1 MEETH
6 TTYSIMSEAPLF
18 GKGKEKAVATIGSFD
33 GVHRGHRCLL
43 DQVHHMADRHDMKA
57 MAVTFSVPPKRVLGM
72 CDAPQLT
79 TLEER
84 VERLHEAGM
93 DEVVLL
99 DFTREMATMTA
110 REFMQQVLHERLGV
124 AILVIGYDHRFG
136 HNRHESFDDYVRYGR
151 EIGMEVIQ
159 GEVCIEGGEPV
170 SSTRIRECLTQGKV
184 TEATRL
190 LGYEYRL
197 CGKVVGGYQV
207 GRKIGFPTANIDVE
221 ECNKLIPAD
230 GVYAVRV
237 FLSDEDNSHPS
248 TLNANP
254 SFSTPQHIGMLNIGH
269 RPTVNNGTGRSV
281 EVHILGFEG
290 NLYGESLCIE
300 LMERLRDERIFNNLD
315 ELTAQLVAD
324 KNKVMSLLTPN
335 H

>member
-1 MEETH
+1 
-6 TTYSIMSEAPLF
+6 MSESPLL
-18 GKGKEKAVATIGSFD
+18 GRGRGEAIATIGSFD

-43 DQVHHMADRHDMKA
+43 DQVCHIANEHNLKA
-57 MAVTFSVPPKRVLGM
+57 VSVTFGVSPKRVLGM

-84 VERLHEAGM
+84 VERLREAGM

-110 REFMQQVLHERLGV
+110 REFMQQVLHEQLGV
-124 AILVIGYDHRFG
+124 AVLVIGYDHRFG
-136 HNRHESFDDYVRYGR
+136 HNRSEGFEDYVRYGR
-151 EIGMEVIQ
+151 EIGMEVIR
-159 GEVCIEGGEPV
+159 GETCIEGDDPV
-170 SSTRIRECLTQGKV
+170 SSTRIRGCLTQGKV
-184 TEATRL
+184 AEAARL

-221 ECNKLIPAD
+221 ECGKLIPAD

-237 FLSDEDNSHPS
+237 LLP
-248 TLNANP
+248 TLN
-254 SFSTPQHIGMLNIGH
+254 QKHVGMLNIGH
-269 RPTVNNGTGRSV
+269 RPTVNNGTERSV
-281 EVHILGFEG
+281 EVHIIGFEG

-300 LMERLRDERIFNNLD
+300 FVERLREEQSFNSLD
-315 ELTAQLVAD
+315 ELTAQLTAD
-324 KNKVMSLLTPN
+324 KEKVISTLPPN
-335 H
+335 P

>member
-1 MEETH
+1 
-6 TTYSIMSEAPLF
+6 MSESPLL
-18 GKGKEKAVATIGSFD
+18 GRGRGEAIATIGSFD

-43 DQVHHMADRHDMKA
+43 DQVCHIANEHNLKA
-57 MAVTFSVPPKRVLGM
+57 VSVTFGVSPKRVLGM

-84 VERLHEAGM
+84 VERLREAGM

-110 REFMQQVLHERLGV
+110 REFMQQVLHEQLGV
-124 AILVIGYDHRFG
+124 AVLVIGYDHRFG
-136 HNRHESFDDYVRYGR
+136 HNRSEGFEDYVRYGR
-151 EIGMEVIQ
+151 EIGMEVIR
-159 GEVCIEGGEPV
+159 GETCIEGDDPV
-170 SSTRIRECLTQGKV
+170 SSTRIRGCLTQGKV
-184 TEATRL
+184 AEAARL

-221 ECNKLIPAD
+221 ECGKLIPAD

-237 FLSDEDNSHPS
+237 LLP
-248 TLNANP
+248 TLN
-254 SFSTPQHIGMLNIGH
+254 QKHVGMLNIGH
-269 RPTVNNGTGRSV
+269 RPTVNNGTERSV
-281 EVHILGFEG
+281 EVHIIGFEG

-300 LMERLRDERIFNNLD
+300 FVERLREERSFNSLD
-315 ELTAQLVAD
+315 ELTAQLTAD
-324 KNKVMSLLTPN
+324 KEKVISTLPPN
-335 H
+335 P